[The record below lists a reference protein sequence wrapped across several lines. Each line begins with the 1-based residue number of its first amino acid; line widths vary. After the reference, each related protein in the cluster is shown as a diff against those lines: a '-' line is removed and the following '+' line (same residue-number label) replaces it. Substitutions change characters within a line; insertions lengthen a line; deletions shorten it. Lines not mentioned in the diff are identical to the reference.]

1 MFVDLAPGDYT
12 FAVTSTQK
20 SEALAVPE
28 PMTLGLL
35 GAGLIGLGLLSR
47 RRRKAEPLRRTT
59 RHFTVESKR
68 PPGEIPVSFFLR
80 CALTSRADQRAV

>member
-35 GAGLIGLGLLSR
+35 GAGLIGLGLLS
-47 RRRKAEPLRRTT
+47 A
-59 RHFTVESKR
+59 
-68 PPGEIPVSFFLR
+68 PPQG
-80 CALTSRADQRAV
+80 LTAPTDHPTLHR